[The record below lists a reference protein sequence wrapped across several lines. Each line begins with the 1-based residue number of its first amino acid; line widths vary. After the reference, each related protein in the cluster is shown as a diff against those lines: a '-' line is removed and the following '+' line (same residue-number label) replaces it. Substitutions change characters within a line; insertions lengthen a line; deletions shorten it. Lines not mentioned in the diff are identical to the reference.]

1 MDYVQDKSG
10 INSLAG
16 FSYQIKV
23 FIFLAASIKQ
33 NTEIG
38 FETLDDATVTANFDD
53 INANILT
60 DTIAVQVKNTKMTK
74 AIAFSVFLN
83 WVLLENSIYHVSK
96 YILYTSIKPDYDFI
110 KTIDINDFVG
120 TIKASKKKKN
130 SHEYKAKQILLQS
143 ENEFIKKCNDIKQK
157 YELQIFNAKTEIENT
172 YASLFMKPSNEAVYN
187 LRLNSFISDIQNQ
200 ILNRI
205 EQNQSYSLDYET
217 FYRTINQIIQ
227 NISVDTPVESYS
239 DFVRNNKIQCFSKEI
254 IDSREY
260 KQLKFC
266 NLNDNLIRQNLMDEH
281 YYQKTRLNYL
291 EMCNSNIV
299 NDIEQLTY
307 DNFNEVKFDLQQ
319 NKQDTPY
326 KRLKGTKEKE
336 NSYAQNTN
344 IKKGACIYLTRNDIQ
359 NQQISWKNED
369 GNN

>member
-1 MDYVQDKSG
+1 MDYAQDKSG

-23 FIFLAASIKQ
+23 FISLTASLKQ
-33 NTEIG
+33 NKEIG
-38 FETLDDATVTANFDD
+38 FETLDDATVSTNLDD
-53 INANILT
+53 LNANILT
-60 DTIAVQVKNTKMTK
+60 DTIAIQVKNTIMTK
-74 AIAFSVFLN
+74 NTAFSVFLN
-83 WVLLENSIYHVSK
+83 WVLLENSDYHVSK
-96 YILYTSIKPDYDFI
+96 YILYTPTQTEEDFI
-110 KTIDINDFVG
+110 QTLDIDNFVKI
-120 TIKASKKKKN
+120 IKDSRKKRN
-130 SHEYKAKQILLQS
+130 SHEYKAKQILLLS
-143 ENEFIKKCNDIKQK
+143 ENKFIKKCNDIKQK
-157 YELQIFNAKTEIENT
+157 YNVHIFNAKTEIEDI
-172 YASLFMKPSNEAVYN
+172 YAHLFMKPSNEQVFY
-187 LRLNSFISDIQNQ
+187 LRLNSFISEIQNQ
-200 ILNRI
+200 ILNNI
-205 EQNQSYSLDYET
+205 EQKKSYSLNYES

-239 DFVRNNKIQCFSKEI
+239 DFAKNNQIQYFTKEI

-266 NLNDNLIRQNLMDEH
+266 NLNDDLIKQNLMDEH

-291 EMCNSNIV
+291 EMCNSKIV

-336 NSYAQNTN
+336 NSYALNTN
-344 IKKGACIYLTRNDIQ
+344 IKKGACIYLTRNEIQ
-359 NQQISWKNED
+359 KQQISWKDED